1 MNIYNKFVI
10 TPGFKTSTHDAMFD
24 KLCTELKSN
33 NLILSPLRKY
43 TTIAII
49 IKSVYTLIFSLP
61 SLINSLLKND
71 IRFYEY
77 KGINLGKPINEES
90 ISRSN
95 TGKFS
100 FFNNGAYY
108 FIKSHLVL
116 NIVTKILDDYTIK
129 LIIGGDGA
137 YILFSILAQ
146 KAIKYNIPTY
156 FIVGTTRIT
165 VNQFDL
171 NYLSPSPEY
180 EKLFKLNKSNISE
193 KTLKIAERNLIN
205 RTQGDKSSLS
215 YMPRNQIVEKFK
227 HLYEKGLCL
236 YLHDFF
242 DSPGLYGGNLFSN
255 HVEWVEV
262 TIKYLKQKNIPL
274 YIKIHPNER
283 EESEVLR
290 KQLFKK
296 HENSFQII
304 DTDISLVDLKK
315 TPIKAIIT
323 VYGTVSIEA
332 TYIGIPII
340 SAGRSP
346 FTCMQNIHKPRSIE
360 AYFELLDLAYRG
372 KLSIPSKEDVVML
385 EALNYINCWNLPK
398 IDDIS
403 FDDITEHDWN
413 NVLNLNYPDDVF
425 VRRKYYLKN
434 EKFHNYFINKYKR
447 VNFIKNTDF
456 KILIGAR

>member
-1 MNIYNKFVI
+1 MNNYNKFVI
-10 TPGFKTSTHDAMFD
+10 TPGFKTSTHDAIFD

-49 IKSVYTLIFSLP
+49 IKSAYSLICSLP
-61 SLINSLLKND
+61 SLIDSLLKKD

-90 ISRSN
+90 ISRSK

-108 FIKSHLVL
+108 IIKSHLVF
-116 NIVTKILDDYTIK
+116 NIVSKILDYYTIK
-129 LIIGGDGA
+129 LILGGDGA

-146 KAIKYNIPTY
+146 KAIKNNIPTY
-156 FIVGTTRIT
+156 FIVGATKIMLR
-165 VNQFDL
+165 QFDL
-171 NYLSPSPEY
+171 NYLSTFPEY
-180 EKLFKLNKSNISE
+180 EKLFKLYKSNISE
-193 KTLKIAERNLIN
+193 KTLEIAERNLIN
-205 RTQGDKSSLS
+205 RTQGDRSSLS
-215 YMPRNQIVEKFK
+215 YMPRKQIVKQFN
-227 HLYEKGLCL
+227 HVYEKGLCL

-242 DSPGLYGGNLFSN
+242 DSPGLYGGNLFRN

-262 TIKYLKQKNIPL
+262 TIKYLKRRKIPL
-274 YIKIHPNER
+274 YIKLHPNER
-283 EESEVLR
+283 EKSAVLR
-290 KQLFKK
+290 KKLLKK
-296 HENSFQII
+296 HKNSFQII
-304 DTDISLVDLKK
+304 DTDISMVDLKK
-315 TPIKAIIT
+315 TNIKAIIT
-323 VYGTVSIEA
+323 VYGTVSIEGA
-332 TYIGIPII
+332 YIGIPII
-340 SAGRSP
+340 STGRSP
-346 FTCMQNIHKPRSIE
+346 FTCIQNIHKPGSIE
-360 AYFELLDLAYRG
+360 TYFDFLELAYFG
-372 KLSIPSKEDVVML
+372 KLTIPRKKDAVIL
-385 EALNYINCWNLPK
+385 EALNYIHCWGLPK

-413 NVLNLNYPDDVF
+413 NVFNLNYPDDVF

-456 KILIGAR
+456 KILNGAR